1 MAFGP
6 QCAAA
11 KGTKG
16 ASAPTAPT
24 AVNGAKGAVNGAKG
38 ACTFSGKIAL
48 GGLPLKLFDP
58 STGAI
63 CLDGSTGGYHARQG
77 SKTQLMISL
86 PGGGWCWNTPTCTE
100 RSNTPLGSMD
110 AFIKERGM
118 TRTVG
123 EGELNGLP
131 SLNPHFFNFSM
142 LSPVYCDG
150 SNFAGARDHDN
161 VTKPGGGTM
170 TLRVRG
176 RAILEAALDVALEE
190 WGLKDTVEEVML
202 TGCSAG
208 GTATY
213 FNVDFVHTWRRS

>member
-1 MAFGP
+1 MRMTMFASLL
-6 QCAAA
+6 A
-11 KGTKG
+11 G
-16 ASAPTAPT
+16 AIGD
-24 AVNGAKGAVNGAKG
+24 VNV
-38 ACTFSGKIAL
+38 
-48 GGLPLKLFDP
+48 LPLKLFDP
-58 STGAI
+58 STGAM

-110 AFIKERGM
+110 AYIKDRGM

-170 TLRVRG
+170 AWSMWRSR
-176 RAILEAALDVALEE
+176 
-190 WGLKDTVEEVML
+190 
-202 TGCSAG
+202 SG
-208 GTATY
+208 GSRTR
-213 FNVDFVHTWRRS
+213 WKRSC